1 MKKQNK
7 RKSENENERLELIG
21 DDASLEDIFA
31 LSEDWLID
39 AANDDTI
46 EENYD
51 DGEEDDDYNCVMT
64 SRQLFSERDV
74 KTKFPDM
81 CMTADYMGGAF
92 IIKDNRVSYAL
103 ISFDEYKSLMK
114 RKSEHYDFVIDK
126 ILDSDEP
133 LPSPAKLAED
143 DPIIIDVLESL
154 KSLEE
159 LSTAVLQRTFCIGYG
174 RAARIIDYLTE
185 KELVTPP
192 EGNKKRTVIA
202 TNTRLDELICELK
215 G

>member
-7 RKSENENERLELIG
+7 RKSENEDEKLEPIA
-21 DDASLEDIFA
+21 DDTSLEDIFA
-31 LSEDWLID
+31 LSEDWLSD
-39 AANDDTI
+39 SARYDPI

-51 DGEEDDDYNCVMT
+51 DGDEDDDYNCVMT
-64 SRQLFSERDV
+64 SKQLFSESDV
-74 KTKFPDM
+74 KTKFPVM
-81 CMTADYMGGAF
+81 CMTADFMGGAF

-103 ISFDEYKSLMK
+103 ISFDEYKSLLK
-114 RKSEHYDFVIDK
+114 RKSEHYDLTADK
-126 ILDSDEP
+126 IIASDEP

-143 DPIIIDVLESL
+143 DPLIIDVLESL

-159 LSTAVLQRTFCIGYG
+159 LSTAVLQRTFYIGYG

-202 TNTRLDELICELK
+202 TNKRLDELISELK